1 VLHFV
6 VSLVIREGG
15 ERLSISVTFW
25 KLNPNVSP
33 EDVAKLTM
41 RLMEKKAYPPPG
53 VKILGFYICP
63 GGKGVTI
70 GDSETASSETA
81 FKNWLTWIQERKD
94 LFECYEV
101 MPAVPVEA
109 AVKMAL
115 GK

>member
-1 VLHFV
+1 
-6 VSLVIREGG
+6 
-15 ERLSISVTFW
+15 VTFW
-25 KLNPNVSP
+25 RLNPSVSP

-41 RLMEKKAYPPPG
+41 KLMEKKAFPPEG
-53 VKILGFYICP
+53 VKVLGFYICP

-70 GDSETASSETA
+70 TESQTATSETA
-81 FKNWLTWIQERKD
+81 FMNWITWVQERKD

-101 MPAVPVEA
+101 MPAVSVET